1 MDEKLKQK
9 CLKVSDYTSC
19 IQKKGFEEFCG
30 EDKIDEGSVYWT
42 VKCED
47 GYMDVRRQEDA
58 EILGRLIRI
67 ERLLRKKIRKLV
79 IK

>member
-42 VKCED
+42 VKC
-47 GYMDVRRQEDA
+47 
-58 EILGRLIRI
+58 
-67 ERLLRKKIRKLV
+67 
-79 IK
+79 